1 MTSQY
6 YLTFTIIFNI
16 FLTSCIKHG
25 NLYQG
30 DKPSNTFSPLYIYFF
45 NKDTQNTTV
54 KNSVTGLSYGKYI
67 QGAMINIDYWKN
79 RQKRIK

>member
-30 DKPSNTFSPLYIYFF
+30 DKPSNT
-45 NKDTQNTTV
+45 DTQNTTV